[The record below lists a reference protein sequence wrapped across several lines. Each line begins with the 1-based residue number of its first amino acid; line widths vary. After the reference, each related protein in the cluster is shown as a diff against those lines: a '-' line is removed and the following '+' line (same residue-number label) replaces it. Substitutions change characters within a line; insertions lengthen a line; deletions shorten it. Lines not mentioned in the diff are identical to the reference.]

1 MELST
6 APVGVTVPAMEPAS
20 RRVNGVSA
28 GCGSDDP
35 FVRTRER
42 ARGIAAH
49 RPDVAAALDSV
60 RSALSSSGSLPP
72 RLVELMRLRVAYHNQ
87 CRSCMA
93 VRYQPELVDEG
104 LVCSLERPQDAPDL
118 AASERLALEYADRFA
133 CDHLSIDET
142 MYERL
147 REHFDEG
154 EIVELGTRCAVFVG
168 FGRLAAT
175 WHMVEDLPESFRAD
189 GAVAP
194 WGHESVLAAPTS
206 T

>member
-1 MELST
+1 
-6 APVGVTVPAMEPAS
+6 MEPDP
-20 RRVNGVSA
+20 RRVNPVSA
-28 GCGSDDP
+28 GHSSDDP

-49 RPDVAAALDSV
+49 RPEVAVALDSV
-60 RSALSSSGSLPP
+60 RSALNSSGTLSA

-93 VRYQPELVDEG
+93 LRYQPELVDEG
-104 LVCSLERPQDAPDL
+104 LVCSLERPLQAPDL
-118 AASERLALEYADRFA
+118 APPERLALEYADRFA
-133 CDHLSIDET
+133 CDHLSIDGA
-142 MYERL
+142 MYARL

-154 EIVELGTRCAVFVG
+154 QIVELGTRCAMFVG

-189 GAVAP
+189 GTVAP
-194 WGHESVLAAPTS
+194 WGHESVLAAPAS